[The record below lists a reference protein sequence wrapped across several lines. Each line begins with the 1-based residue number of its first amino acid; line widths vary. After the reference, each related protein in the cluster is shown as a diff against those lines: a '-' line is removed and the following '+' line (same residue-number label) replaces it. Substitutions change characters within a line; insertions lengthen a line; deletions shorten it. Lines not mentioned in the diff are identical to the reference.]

1 MTSPIDDIQ
10 LSDDEINAFR
20 RRRATDDLYDR
31 ISTITIGTLIL
42 TTVLIVNQSP
52 PAGAVYGYLWYA
64 ACVGLEVFGT
74 GLLWCY
80 RNYYERRSLPFWRG
94 MYMSGVLVLAS
105 LWGSAGVLFFNP
117 AEFSEQTLLFVLI
130 IGVTVS
136 SVSTNAIW
144 LLSHTAYLI
153 ISTMPMIIMCLIQLD
168 PQYKGMGMA
177 FLAYIGVAYSVA
189 RSGSITYK
197 DMMAL
202 TLKNMRL
209 AETLRE
215 QYEITDAASRA
226 KTQFLASASHD
237 LRQPVHSLSLLSEGL
252 RQEVTSDRGQQLA
265 THIRSAVT
273 SIDDLLGKLLDISR
287 LDAGDVHA
295 EVTDFPLDALLNS
308 LIIEARPVAEAKGLK
323 LSIKPCRYAVRSD
336 PVLLGNILRNLITN
350 AIKYT
355 ESGEVAVT
363 AEVGRPGQLLVRVS
377 DTGMGIPKDQQ
388 EKIFQ
393 EFVQLNNPERD
404 RQKGLGLGLSVC
416 RRLANLLGHEL
427 QVRSEPGKGSEF
439 TLTVA
444 IAHEV
449 SADTPADMVSDT
461 SDVYSGAPSG
471 LKPQVSADAIF
482 AGVNVLLVEDDA
494 MVRESTEQL
503 LAGWGCEVRAYAD
516 AQAGL
521 AMLEAEP
528 HWADILISDYRL
540 PGAMDGQ
547 DLIRHIQTQLSPELP
562 VLMITGD
569 TAPERIKALADD
581 GIVVL
586 HKPVRPGFL
595 RNAMRQSL
603 TGIVSG

>member
-1 MTSPIDDIQ
+1 MTVATDDIE

-64 ACVGLEVFGT
+64 ACIGLEVFGT

-80 RNYYERRSLPFWRG
+80 RNYYERRSLTFWRG
-94 MYMSGVLVLAS
+94 MYMAGVIVLAT
-105 LWGSAGVLFFNP
+105 LWGSAGVLFFNVS
-117 AEFSEQTLLFVLI
+117 EFAEQTLLFVLI

-144 LLSHTAYLI
+144 LLTHAIYLVV
-153 ISTMPMIIMCLIQLD
+153 STMPMIVMCLIQPD
-168 PQYKGMGMA
+168 PQYKGMGLA

-202 TLKNMRL
+202 TLKNIRL

-252 RQEVTSDRGQQLA
+252 RQEVSTERGQQLVS
-265 THIRSAVT
+265 HIRSAVT

-287 LDAGDVHA
+287 LDAGDVRA
-295 EVTDFPLDALLNS
+295 EPSDFRLDPLIQS
-308 LIIEARPVAEAKGLK
+308 LVIEARPVAEAKGLE
-323 LSIKPCRYAVRSD
+323 LVAMPCQCAVHSD

-355 ESGEVAVT
+355 ETGQVRVDVVAGDNVS
-363 AEVGRPGQLLVRVS
+363 VQVS
-377 DTGMGIPKDQQ
+377 DTGMGIPADQQ
-388 EKIFQ
+388 DQIFQ

-416 RRLANLLGHEL
+416 RRLAGLLGHEL
-427 QVRSEPGKGSEF
+427 EVDSEPGKGSVF
-439 TLTVA
+439 SVTLAGAEWTEEDGAV
-444 IAHEV
+444 V
-449 SADTPADMVSDT
+449 SLTEGVIPA
-461 SDVYSGAPSG
+461 
-471 LKPQVSADAIF
+471 SAGVF
-482 AGVNVLLVEDDA
+482 SGVNVLFVEDDA
-494 MVRESTEQL
+494 MVRESTAQL
-503 LAGWGCEVRAYAD
+503 LAGWGCHVRACVD
-516 AQAGL
+516 AVEGWAIV
-521 AMLEAEP
+521 EAEP
-528 HWADILISDYRL
+528 DWADILISDYRL
-540 PGAMDGQ
+540 PGSMTGQ
-547 DLIRHIQTQLSPELP
+547 ELVSRIKSELLPDLP

-569 TAPERIKALADD
+569 TAPERIKALAEE
-581 GIVVL
+581 GITVL
-586 HKPVRPGFL
+586 HKPVRPGFM
-595 RNAMRQSL
+595 RNAIRQL
-603 TGIVSG
+603 LAVQRV

>member
-1 MTSPIDDIQ
+1 MR
-10 LSDDEINAFR
+10 FC

-80 RNYYERRSLPFWRG
+80 RNYYERRSLR
-94 MYMSGVLVLAS
+94 SGAACICQAS
-105 LWGSAGVLFFNP
+105 SCWHSWGSAGVLFFNP

-153 ISTMPMIIMCLIQLD
+153 ISTMPMIIMCLIQPD

-439 TLTVA
+439 TLTLA
-444 IAHEV
+444 IAHRGI
-449 SADTPADMVSDT
+449 SR
-461 SDVYSGAPSG
+461 YS
-471 LKPQVSADAIF
+471 
-482 AGVNVLLVEDDA
+482 
-494 MVRESTEQL
+494 
-503 LAGWGCEVRAYAD
+503 
-516 AQAGL
+516 
-521 AMLEAEP
+521 
-528 HWADILISDYRL
+528 
-540 PGAMDGQ
+540 
-547 DLIRHIQTQLSPELP
+547 
-562 VLMITGD
+562 
-569 TAPERIKALADD
+569 
-581 GIVVL
+581 
-586 HKPVRPGFL
+586 
-595 RNAMRQSL
+595 
-603 TGIVSG
+603 